1 MANVRKKSVSFTFYI
16 VHYIK
21 RLKSV
26 TLTFPERGH
35 SYMECDRN
43 MTLIPKKQFAELP
56 KDTYH
61 IIREARVKTS
71 PFRVI
76 ECEQNM
82 FKDWNTFFKTK
93 NEYAKKLAMRTRPIK
108 ELKVETDHFRTISHR
123 SSYNGYWE
131 SSIVIATKRTL
142 QKKKTEEE
150 AEALSTGEFFLLSNA
165 YDARLPL
172 PEAKWRDLQDLIPFL
187 TSTEAREFYRNLPH
201 GNVIDEDE

>member
-1 MANVRKKSVSFTFYI
+1 
-16 VHYIK
+16 
-21 RLKSV
+21 
-26 TLTFPERGH
+26 
-35 SYMECDRN
+35 

-56 KDTYH
+56 KGTH
-61 IIREARVKTS
+61 NLIREARAKPS

-76 ECEQNM
+76 EFEQTM
-82 FKDWNTFFKTK
+82 FKDWTTFFKTN
-93 NEYAKKLAMRTRPIK
+93 NEYAKILAMRTRPIK
-108 ELKVETDHFRTISHR
+108 ELKVETDYFSTISHR
-123 SSYNGYWE
+123 SSYNGNWE

-150 AEALSTGEFFLLSNA
+150 AEALSTGEFFLPSNA

-172 PEAKWRDLQDLIPFL
+172 PEAKWRDMQDLTPFL

>member
-1 MANVRKKSVSFTFYI
+1 
-16 VHYIK
+16 
-21 RLKSV
+21 
-26 TLTFPERGH
+26 
-35 SYMECDRN
+35 MECDRN
-43 MTLIPKKQFAELP
+43 MTLIPKKPFAELL
-56 KDTYH
+56 KDTYN
-61 IIREARVKTS
+61 IIREARAKPS
-71 PFRVI
+71 PFRII
-76 ECEQNM
+76 ECEQTM
-82 FKDWNTFFKTK
+82 VKDWTTLLKTN

-150 AEALSTGEFFLLSNA
+150 AEALSTGEFFLPSNA

-172 PEAKWRDLQDLIPFL
+172 PEAKWRDLQDLTPFL